1 MENKQESEGHPE
13 TKGED
18 TNDLPKDEDTNDLQ
32 TSLRE
37 IIDLYKNESVPKNDI
52 SKALGDSVVEYPET
66 LSSHEQVFEKIKSEY
81 YTENN
86 EYKKYNE
93 CAARGIELIY
103 KHNRDYEFF
112 QDQSEGEINVK
123 PPSFFPDSNK
133 KYTSKDIENH
143 FNKYY
148 MKNCLFCILGRH
160 SHKQT
165 YDIDSVM
172 EEINQAIVQVK
183 EMDKISD
190 EDIKLFNLLKNKIRF
205 LFGKKPKTE
214 KNYKSKSI
222 RYHFM
227 YSILYKFDE
236 LKEQAKYILFEQSY
250 ELLSSHY
257 EGAKDI
263 FRFFRTKTTP
273 DTQVGNAK
281 KRKLYYDELFKND
294 RSRDKQLE
302 IVNFL
307 IDEANKKNIQDTF
320 YYKYLSGQHAK
331 IEHVG
336 GKMKKKTKKSNK
348 KNRKTRKRQ
357 RKSKKN

>member
-1 MENKQESEGHPE
+1 MVEESKENKSA
-13 TKGED
+13 
-18 TNDLPKDEDTNDLQ
+18 LDEAL
-32 TSLRE
+32 TS
-37 IIDLYKNESVPKNDI
+37 IIDYLKNPDLKRDI

-183 EMDKISD
+183 EMDKISN
-190 EDIKLFNLLKNKIRF
+190 EDIILFNALRKEIKKYFYNN
-205 LFGKKPKTE
+205 KKPLNSFDAFKKWE
-214 KNYKSKSI
+214 MSRILVSDPMSELAPLKSFYKYLRGI
-222 RYHFM
+222 
-227 YSILYKFDE
+227 
-236 LKEQAKYILFEQSY
+236 KEPE
-250 ELLSSHY
+250 
-257 EGAKDI
+257 
-263 FRFFRTKTTP
+263 
-273 DTQVGNAK
+273 VGNAK

-307 IDEANKKNIQDTF
+307 IREANKKNIKDTF

-336 GKMKKKTKKSNK
+336 GKIKKKTKKSNK

-357 RKSKKN
+357 RKSKKNQFTF